1 MDLPL
6 IDEFDLALA
15 NDAVEVLL
23 DEVLDR
29 VLDDALESLPG
40 LGDGPLDL
48 DLLLTEGSDL
58 LT

>member
-1 MDLPL
+1 M
-6 IDEFDLALA
+6 DEFDLALA

-23 DEVLDR
+23 DEVLER
-29 VLDDALESLPG
+29 VLDEALDSLPG

-58 LT
+58 LI